1 MQFGIETLSCCQR
14 LDAERLD
21 GRQSLL
27 SGQLMKLF
35 FLVILEELL
44 SKETAF
50 FFGNRSPVRHFYP
63 LF

>member
-1 MQFGIETLSCCQR
+1 LVLKPCPAAKVN
-14 LDAERLD
+14 AERLD
-21 GRQSLL
+21 GRQSLF

-50 FFGNRSPVRHFYP
+50 FFGNRSPVGHFYP